1 MLATACVFDTRD
13 SEYRRLARIATVPG
27 ARTAYFEPSTG
38 RFFLAVRAT
47 AAEPAAIWVFRAGP

>member
-1 MLATACVFDTRD
+1 VRFNTRD
-13 SEYRRLARIATVPG
+13 SEYRRLAHIPTVPG